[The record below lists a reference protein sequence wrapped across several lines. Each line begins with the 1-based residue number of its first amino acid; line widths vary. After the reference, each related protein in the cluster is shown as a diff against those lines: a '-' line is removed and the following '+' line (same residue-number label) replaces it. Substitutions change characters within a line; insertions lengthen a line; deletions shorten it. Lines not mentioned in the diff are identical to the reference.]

1 MRKIRLSL
9 DALTVESFR
18 TGAVPGVHGT
28 VVAHARRSANDA
40 CPSSRGCTE
49 IGDCY
54 TQLCETQ
61 DPNLCVSADDACPTR
76 RCV

>member
-1 MRKIRLSL
+1 MRKIKLDLDSL
-9 DALTVESFR
+9 GVQSFR
-18 TGAVPGVHGT
+18 TGAVPDAHGT
-28 VVAHARRSANDA
+28 VMAHAGRSANDA

-54 TQLCETQ
+54 TQLCATQ

-76 RCV
+76 LCV